1 MSRKTWRPT
10 TSSKSAAAVTINAAD
25 IERARRLGPDA
36 VDYYRRFGLA
46 EARSRAISLT
56 VSGILP
62 VFGWWLLGWS
72 ATAMIIFMLV
82 DAVITLLV
90 DWVRLPLARPW
101 LRASHARDH
110 QAGEVLGI
118 VGGLEDGTGTR
129 SPRDNAP
136 GPEVIVAIGSICS
149 VFLIPITAAALEP
162 LGLDSVRQ
170 VVAEPYFLW
179 FVGGD
184 AALRLLGALR
194 SVWAARKQAPG
205 TIMIFAES
213 GGVAVLYAG
222 LLVLIWLPINWG
234 ETGVLLMF
242 AVLYL
247 IRVAFGL
254 FTLWWMPRT
263 VAALERRVA
272 GGDFSP
278 RANTPKPPR

>member
-1 MSRKTWRPT
+1 MSRKRFRPRAPDRN
-10 TSSKSAAAVTINAAD
+10 SAAVTITAAD
-25 IERARRLGPDA
+25 IERARRLGPGA
-36 VDYYRRFGLA
+36 IDYYRRFGLA
-46 EARSRAISLT
+46 EARSRAINLIL
-56 VSGILP
+56 SGILP

-72 ATAMIIFMLV
+72 ATAMIIFMMV

-90 DWVRLPLARPW
+90 DWVRLPLAGPW

-118 VGGLEDGTGTR
+118 VGGLEDGSGTR

-149 VFLIPITAAALEP
+149 VFLVPITAAALEP

-179 FVGGD
+179 FLAGD
-184 AALRLLGALR
+184 AALRLLGALS

-205 TIMIFAES
+205 EVMIFAES

-234 ETGVLLMF
+234 QTGVLLMF

-247 IRVAFGL
+247 LRVAFGL
-254 FTLWWMPRT
+254 FTLWWLPRT
-263 VAALERRVA
+263 LIALERRVA
-272 GGDFSP
+272 SGDFSP
-278 RANTPKPPR
+278 RVG